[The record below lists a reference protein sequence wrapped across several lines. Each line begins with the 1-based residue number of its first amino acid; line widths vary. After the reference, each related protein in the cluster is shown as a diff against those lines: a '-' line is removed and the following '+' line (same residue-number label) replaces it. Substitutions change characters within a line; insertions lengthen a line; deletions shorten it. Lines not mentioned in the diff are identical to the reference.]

1 MIKRQF
7 LQPTDMWRACWF
19 SYRASATP
27 MQWSRSKLKRSLNRN
42 ASGAEHEEKA
52 HAADNLARFAGAE
65 HTSRISAGKPRGQ
78 VRS

>member
-52 HAADNLARFAGAE
+52 HAADRPLSPSSWRVRE
-65 HTSRISAGKPRGQ
+65 QTSRISA
-78 VRS
+78 V